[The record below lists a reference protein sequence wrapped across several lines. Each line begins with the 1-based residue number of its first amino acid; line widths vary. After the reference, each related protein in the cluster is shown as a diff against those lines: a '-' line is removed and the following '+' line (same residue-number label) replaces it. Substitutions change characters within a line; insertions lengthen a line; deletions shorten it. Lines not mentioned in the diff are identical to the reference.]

1 MALIN
6 PTLFNLGNAH
16 EMALRIT
23 HPDHRQLGRGE
34 FSAIGQGM
42 VQTGNTLGAD
52 MDIRAGT
59 FSQAMLHALD
69 QVSVYQQVASVTNQA
84 ALLDPDSI
92 NVEDVSMAQAQ
103 ASISLNITR
112 NVLNR
117 LVQGWRDLI
126 NTR

>member
-1 MALIN
+1 MSLIN
-6 PTLFNLGNAH
+6 PTLFNLGNVQ

-23 HPDHRQLGRGE
+23 HPDHRQTGRE
-34 FSAIGQGM
+34 QFQAQGQGM
-42 VQTGNTLGAD
+42 IETGRTLGAD
-52 MDIRAGT
+52 MSIRSGT
-59 FSQAMLHALD
+59 FSEAMLHALD
-69 QVSVYQQVASVTNQA
+69 QVSAYQQIASATNQA

-92 NVEDVSMAQAQ
+92 NVEDVTMAQAQ